1 MKNIVPLGGEKW
13 CRTLKTS
20 VFGGTNV
27 TGLVILRE
35 IGGRSVKKLGKKL
48 KKLGALDGKNV
59 VGQV

>member
-1 MKNIVPLGGEKW
+1 M
-13 CRTLKTS
+13 
-20 VFGGTNV
+20 FGGTNV